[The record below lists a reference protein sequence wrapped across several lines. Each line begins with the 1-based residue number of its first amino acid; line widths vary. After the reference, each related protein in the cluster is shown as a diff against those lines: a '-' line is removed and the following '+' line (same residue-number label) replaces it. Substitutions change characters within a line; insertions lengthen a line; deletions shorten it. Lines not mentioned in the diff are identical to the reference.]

1 MKTLAQAHDEL
12 VIAITILEEKKTVAV
27 NARNK
32 TDERMLD
39 IHEAKVYQ
47 AEKIVV
53 DTAKDFI
60 YYLSEAAIKF

>member
-12 VIAITILEEKKTVAV
+12 LIALAVLEEKKTVA
-27 NARNK
+27 NDARKNREM
-32 TDERMLD
+32 TMFD
-39 IHEAKVYQ
+39 IHDAKVYQ